1 MAHEIL
7 SVKCTSWIKN
17 WNRPTVGF
25 SWRRVWIRKD
35 FTNRSRIFDRNVRKA
50 VSLWKTDFAIPRQ
63 TGNEAGRR
71 LRPGGQQLE
80 ESAGGRK
87 HKFEK

>member
-1 MAHEIL
+1 MRKNGNDNVIRKERREPYMAHEIL
-7 SVKCTSWIKN
+7 SVKMYELDKN

-35 FTNRSRIFDRNVRKA
+35 STNRSRIFDRNVRKA

-63 TGNEAGRR
+63 TV
-71 LRPGGQQLE
+71 
-80 ESAGGRK
+80 
-87 HKFEK
+87 